1 MIYVLCWVFTL
12 INGIGIIAVGPV
24 NASLSLVLLATI
36 TARLQVIY
44 FYGRS
49 LCLRARSRG
58 KLQRVFLEN
67 RQISW
72 SKAEESA
79 YKALSSAWW
88 LTRRRP
94 C

>member
-44 FYGRS
+44 NYGRS
-49 LCLRARSRG
+49 PCLRAPSRG
-58 KLQRVFLEN
+58 KLQKVF
-67 RQISW
+67 SG
-72 SKAEESA
+72 
-79 YKALSSAWW
+79 
-88 LTRRRP
+88 
-94 C
+94 